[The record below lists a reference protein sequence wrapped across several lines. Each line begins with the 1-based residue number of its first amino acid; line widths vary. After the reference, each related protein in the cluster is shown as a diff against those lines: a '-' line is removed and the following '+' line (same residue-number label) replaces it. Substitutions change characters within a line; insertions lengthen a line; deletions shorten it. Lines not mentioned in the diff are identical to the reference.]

1 MMSYKFARRS
11 FLASV
16 GGAFGFEIM
25 LRNIEAAAAAPQ
37 APIKRFLM
45 MHWPVGTL
53 RQQFIPMGTGTSYT
67 TSKTAQ
73 GPGYIIS
80 PFDTPELRPHT
91 TIFHGFTMNG
101 ISAGNGGGH
110 ESGTPMAT
118 TGANCPG
125 TRDNQ
130 GEDDDGCAGGP
141 SWDQIMLKN
150 VPELARR
157 DASGNI
163 IGPGYANAIC
173 DARIDSYETSTR
185 TLSYGHTRQQIT
197 SARPGGQITE
207 NAPLEP
213 TLAPLQLYQKLFM
226 GFTPGGGMTD
236 ENAIRLLKHRRSA
249 LDFSIRELER
259 MGTLV
264 PAAEKVKIDAHVE
277 AIRKIERDLSD
288 KINNPSTGM
297 ACMLPAM
304 PPSSLAGKSGSKFDY
319 NNPTAS
325 SSDEDVH
332 EQIGQAHAGIIRAA
346 FACDIIRVATFQ
358 WSPGT
363 NHVSF
368 KGLDPNMP
376 NTIYMHHPLSHRVGD
391 ANFYNGARPS
401 TNGYIW
407 DAMVNAN
414 RWYFQKTADIINQF
428 RTQMDA
434 MGNNLLDNTAI
445 PMVTEVAEAAHTRNG
460 HAALLFGGRNLGI
473 VGGQYINANNAMHNA
488 FWVTVA
494 QAFLGANPASRLASE
509 TYVKNGANVINGVW
523 RAPT

>member
-1 MMSYKFARRS
+1 MMSYRFARRS
-11 FLASV
+11 FLASI
-16 GGAFGFEIM
+16 GGAFGLEIM
-25 LRNIEAAAAAPQ
+25 LRNIEASAAGPVAPT
-37 APIKRFLM
+37 KRFMM
-45 MHWPVGTL
+45 MHWPVGTI

-67 TSKTAQ
+67 TSKSQ

-80 PFDTPELRPHT
+80 PFDTPELRPN
-91 TIFHGFTMNG
+91 TIIIHGMTMG
-101 ISAGNGGGH
+101 SISAGQGGGH

-141 SWDQIMLKN
+141 SWDQILLKN
-150 VPELARR
+150 VPGLARR
-157 DASGNI
+157 DASGAI

-185 TLSYGHTRQQIT
+185 TLSYGYTRQSIA
-197 SARPGGQITE
+197 SARPAGMITE
-207 NAPLEP
+207 NAPIP
-213 TLAPLQLYQKLFM
+213 ATLAPLELYNKLFM

-249 LDFSIRELER
+249 LDYSIRELTR

-264 PAAEKVKIDAHVE
+264 PANEKVKIDAHVE

-304 PPSSLAGKSGSKFDY
+304 PPSGLMGGTGSKFDY
-319 NNPTAS
+319 NNPQGS
-325 SSDEDVH
+325 KSDEMIH
-332 EQIGQAHAGIIRAA
+332 EQIGQAHAGILRAA

-368 KGLDPNMP
+368 AGLDPNAP
-376 NTIYMHHPLSHRVGD
+376 STIYMHHPLSHRVGD
-391 ANFYNGARPS
+391 PNFFNGGRPS
-401 TNGYIW
+401 ANANVW

-428 RTQMDA
+428 RTQTDA
-434 MGNNLLDNTAI
+434 MGNNLLDNMVI
-445 PMVTEVAEAAHTRNG
+445 PMVTEVAEAAHTRSG
-460 HAALLFGGRNLGI
+460 HAALIFGGKNLGMQ
-473 VGGQYINANNAMHNA
+473 GGQYVSSNAMHNA

-494 QAFLGANPASRLASE
+494 QAYLGANPATALAAE
-509 TYVKNGANVINGVW
+509 TYVKTGANPIANLW
-523 RAPT
+523 RAPA

>member
-1 MMSYKFARRS
+1 
-11 FLASV
+11 
-16 GGAFGFEIM
+16 
-25 LRNIEAAAAAPQ
+25 
-37 APIKRFLM
+37 M
-45 MHWPVGTL
+45 MHWPVGTI
-53 RQQFIPMGTGTSYT
+53 RQQFIPTGTGTSYT

-91 TIFHGFTMNG
+91 IALHGFHMRG
-101 ISAGNGGGH
+101 ISAGQGGGH

-141 SWDQIMLKN
+141 SWDQLLLKN
-150 VPELARR
+150 VPNLARR
-157 DASGNI
+157 DAQGAI

-185 TLSYGHTRQQIT
+185 TLSYSYTRQQIA
-197 SARPGGQITE
+197 SARPAGMITE
-207 NAPLEP
+207 NAPNPP
-213 TLAPLQLYQKLFM
+213 TLAPLELYNRLFM
-226 GFTPGGGMTD
+226 GFTPGGTMSD
-236 ENAIRLLKHRRSA
+236 ENAIRLLKQRRSA
-249 LDFSIRELER
+249 LDYSIRELER

-264 PAAEKVKIDAHVE
+264 SQAERVKIDAHAE

-288 KINNPSTGM
+288 KINNSVTGTL
-297 ACMLPAM
+297 CMLPPM
-304 PPSSLAGKSGSKFDY
+304 PPRDLKGGASSGDPYGDA
-319 NNPTAS
+319 TAS
-325 SSDEDVH
+325 KSDETIH

-368 KGLDPNMP
+368 KGLDPNAP
-376 NTIYMHHPLSHRVGD
+376 NTIYMHHPLSHKVGSP
-391 ANFYNGARPS
+391 AFYNGSRP
-401 TNGYIW
+401 TTDAYVW

-428 RTQMDA
+428 RTQADA
-434 MGNNLLDNTAI
+434 MGNNLLDHTVI
-445 PMVTEVAEAAHTRNG
+445 PMVTEVAEAGHSREG
-460 HAALLFGGRNLGI
+460 HAALVFGGRALGMQ
-473 VGGQYINANNAMHNA
+473 GGQYQSVDTLHNSL
-488 FWVTVA
+488 WLSVA
-494 QAFLGANPASRLASE
+494 QAYLGANPATALASE
-509 TYVKNGANVINGVW
+509 AFVKSGANPIAGLW
-523 RAPT
+523 RAQV